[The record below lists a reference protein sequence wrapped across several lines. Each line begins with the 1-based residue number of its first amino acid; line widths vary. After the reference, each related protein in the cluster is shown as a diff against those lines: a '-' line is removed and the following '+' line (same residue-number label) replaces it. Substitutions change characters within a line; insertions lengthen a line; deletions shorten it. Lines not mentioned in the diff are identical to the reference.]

1 MINNQNKHKTDVSY
15 LYRDAFLSIIRAY
28 IIKRRFLRFSR
39 AAYLPSMQNTRLKTV
54 ICARRAVQ
62 NIMIICLLLC
72 MARGRCTCLGC
83 IVFGSCLHA
92 PRPLFIYPY
101 LCAVFVFS
109 LYVWYSLF
117 SSLLVCFHFSL
128 FPLSSFALSLPCM
141 PFLVPFLCYS
151 FNFLYDICI

>member
-101 LCAVFVFS
+101 FARFCFSPLVIVSFWHSLLFLAFMFFVF
-109 LYVWYSLF
+109 L
-117 SSLLVCFHFSL
+117 
-128 FPLSSFALSLPCM
+128 
-141 PFLVPFLCYS
+141 YS
-151 FNFLYDICI
+151 FFLFFLSYFVI